1 MQLHTQKMSEFDE
14 KLNAL
19 IDIVAKMQGG
29 METRPS

>member
-1 MQLHTQKMSEFDE
+1 MRLRVQKMGEFDE

-19 IDIVAKMQGG
+19 VEIVVKMPGG